1 MVCQHRYTYCDTFE
15 SRLSPFLLD
24 HFLLERCSPYHGN
37 NKINYTQSSS
47 TNLILGI
54 VNFTVILNH
63 WYRSWTVSSTNP
75 VCVDSNLLI
84 WSLTSRFPWP
94 TIQVDVG
101 ECVLRRW
108 SHSLSQKPL
117 CPECKLSNVYIGLI
131 LSSVDISATS
141 RMFHMLTK
149 FSRHALY
156 TSSLVIFFSLFCNYA
171 HSRQRSRPSVFL
183 SQGKKRG

>member
-1 MVCQHRYTYCDTFE
+1 METTRSTIHNLPPLICT
-15 SRLSPFLLD
+15 
-24 HFLLERCSPYHGN
+24 
-37 NKINYTQSSS
+37 

-63 WYRSWTVSSTNP
+63 WYRSWTVSSINP

-117 CPECKLSNVYIGLI
+117 WPECKLSNVYTGLI

-149 FSRHALY
+149 CSRHALY

-171 HSRQRSRPSVFL
+171 HSFKTEKSSVRFFFSREQKRLKVLPRYVHLSTTVSFL
-183 SQGKKRG
+183 PTT